1 MAQRTLDSSFWD
13 DEDVARLS
21 FGERLLLM
29 CMITDVSLS
38 DDYGNLPASARTLK
52 KHAFGYDDDVTV
64 AQVEKWR
71 DAILAKCR
79 NVKLYKVGGQEYI
92 TLLKFQQWQEL
103 RYQRKTQIPPPPGT
117 IASQVIEPE
126 PVIEKVDEVSENP
139 QEVSENSGN
148 VSKNSAKFPLCSV
161 VLSSEELC
169 SEGLC
174 SSAREIPAER
184 QASPAPAEL
193 RQPLQAFSFSEP
205 DIGSAP
211 SEQPEQPETS
221 KPPDIREQCVQ
232 AIEYWRDIGK
242 LRSVHATDKDNI
254 TSLVKHYGFEQVKA
268 AMDAE
273 RGRAIWHLQSRLMG
287 KPIPR
292 VESATV
298 PA

>member
-71 DAILAKCR
+71 ESILAKCR

-117 IASQVIEPE
+117 IAAQAIEPE
-126 PVIEKVDEVSENP
+126 PVIETIDEVTEEP
-139 QEVSENSGN
+139 QEISENSGN
-148 VSKNSAKFPLCSV
+148 VSKNCEKFPLCSV
-161 VLSSEELC
+161 VLSSEELG

-174 SSAREIPAER
+174 SSAREIPAKR
-184 QASPAPAEL
+184 PAEPAKVQPV
-193 RQPLQAFSFSEP
+193 QPLQAFSFSEP
-205 DIGSAP
+205 EGVTASGGS
-211 SEQPEQPETS
+211 S
-221 KPPDIREQCVQ
+221 KPPDIRNQCAA
-232 AIEYWRDIGK
+232 AIDYWIQVGK
-242 LRSVHATDKDNI
+242 RRGMHDDDKYQI
-254 TSLVKHYGFEQVKA
+254 SAMVKSYGWERVKA

-273 RGRAIWHLQSRLMG
+273 PQGALWNIQKRLLT
-287 KPIPR
+287 PQPAEP
-292 VESATV
+292 VTV
-298 PA
+298 TA

>member
-64 AQVEKWR
+64 EQVEKWR
-71 DAILAKCR
+71 ESILAKCR

-103 RYQRKTQIPPPPGT
+103 RYQRKTQIPPPPAT
-117 IASQVIEPE
+117 ITTQVTKPE
-126 PVIEKVDEVSENP
+126 QVNEKVEEVSEDS
-139 QEVSENSGN
+139 QKVSENSGN
-148 VSKNSAKFPLCSV
+148 VSKNCEKFPLCSV
-161 VLSSEELC
+161 VLSSEELG

-174 SSAREIPAER
+174 SSAREIPAKR
-184 QASPAPAEL
+184 PAEPAKVQPV
-193 RQPLQAFSFSEP
+193 QPLQAYSFKEP
-205 DIGSAP
+205 EGVTASGGS
-211 SEQPEQPETS
+211 S
-221 KPPDIREQCVQ
+221 KPPDIRNQCAA
-232 AIEYWRDIGK
+232 AIDYWIQVGKRRGMHDDDKYQIG
-242 LRSVHATDKDNI
+242 AM
-254 TSLVKHYGFEQVKA
+254 VKSYGWERVKA

-273 RGRAIWHLQSRLMG
+273 PQGALWNIQKRLLT
-287 KPIPR
+287 PQPAEP
-292 VESATV
+292 VTV
-298 PA
+298 TA